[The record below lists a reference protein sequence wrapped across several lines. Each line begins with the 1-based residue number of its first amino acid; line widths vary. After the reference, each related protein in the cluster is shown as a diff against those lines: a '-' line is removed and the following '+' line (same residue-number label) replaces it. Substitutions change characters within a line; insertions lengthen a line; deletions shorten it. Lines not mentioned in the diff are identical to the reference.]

1 MEVRVAGSLSF
12 AVRRLAQHRNATVV
26 SFRYVPPHNSGYRAL
41 PSLLDCLVSSNGGRD
56 KQQQQQQHGYRV
68 ELRRVDQGRFR
79 VPHGFKDGAA
89 ARLPPLLFFSSDAS
103 SRNDRKVASE
113 EEKEK
118 ARKWRKR
125 LAASVEELQVSDD
138 PLPDKLEKKTLLQK
152 TWNLLVRIGSGLR
165 NMASMSREDWAK
177 WLKKAKT
184 TVWLELQHY
193 WVGSKLLWAEI
204 RISTRLLVQLSGGKK
219 LSRREQLQLRR
230 TAGDIAR
237 LVPFIIIV
245 IVPFMEFLLPVLLKV
260 FPNMLPS
267 TFQDKLKQE
276 AELTK
281 RLETRLRHAKG
292 LKNALLEMVDELKSK
307 RGEDIQKTAKDLDDF
322 MTKVRTGQSIKNAD
336 ILGFA
341 KLFNDELTLDNIS
354 RPRLIS
360 MCKYMGLRP
369 FGTDA
374 YLRYTLRKKL
384 AWIKS
389 DDRLIRMEGIYSLSE
404 PELRAACRERGML
417 VSLTPQEMKAQLSNW
432 LDLSLD
438 HSVPSSLLI
447 LSRAFVPDK
456 LKPAEAV
463 QATLSSL
470 PDEVVDSVGVTVL
483 PSEDTLEERRRKLEF
498 LKQQEEL
505 IKESLTSKPR
515 K

>member
-1 MEVRVAGSLSF
+1 
-12 AVRRLAQHRNATVV
+12 
-26 SFRYVPPHNSGYRAL
+26 
-41 PSLLDCLVSSNGGRD
+41 
-56 KQQQQQQHGYRV
+56 
-68 ELRRVDQGRFR
+68 
-79 VPHGFKDGAA
+79 
-89 ARLPPLLFFSSDAS
+89 
-103 SRNDRKVASE
+103 
-113 EEKEK
+113 
-118 ARKWRKR
+118 
-125 LAASVEELQVSDD
+125 
-138 PLPDKLEKKTLLQK
+138 
-152 TWNLLVRIGSGLR
+152 
-165 NMASMSREDWAK
+165 SREDWAK

-447 LSRAFVPDK
+447 LSR
-456 LKPAEAV
+456 
-463 QATLSSL
+463 
-470 PDEVVDSVGVTVL
+470 
-483 PSEDTLEERRRKLEF
+483 
-498 LKQQEEL
+498 
-505 IKESLTSKPR
+505 
-515 K
+515 